1 MSHRTAVIVPCYN
14 AAATIPEL
22 VQRVAPMVPRPDIY
36 CVNDGSQDDT
46 RQVIESAG
54 VRLLNH
60 EQNRGKGEAL
70 QTAFAAVLDAGYD
83 GAVTIDADLQ
93 HLPEHLPAFLERA
106 PDYDVIVGT
115 RAYHLR
121 NMPLDRWFV
130 NHLTSLIVSALGG
143 TRVRDCQSGYRYL
156 SAHAMRDIPLA
167 TTRYDME
174 AEQLIRAGRMRMRI
188 TEVFVETVY
197 TDSES
202 YIHPWRDTVRFIR
215 MAFRNLF
222 WRPPRVTASR

>member
-1 MSHRTAVIVPCYN
+1 MPHRTAVIVPCYN
-14 AAATIPEL
+14 AADTVPEL
-22 VQRVAPMVPRPDIY
+22 VRRTEVFVPRRDIF

-46 RQVIESAG
+46 RRVIEAAG
-54 VRLLNH
+54 VRLLDH
-60 EQNRGKGEAL
+60 ERNRGKGEAL
-70 QTAFAAVLDAGYD
+70 QTAFGVVVDAGYD

-106 PDYDVIVGT
+106 PDCDVIVGT

-121 NMPLDRWFV
+121 NMPFDRWFV
-130 NHLTSLIVSALGG
+130 NHLTSLIVSALAG

-156 SAHAMRDIPLA
+156 SARAMRDIPLS

-174 AEQLIRAGRMRMRI
+174 AEQLIRAGRMGLRI
-188 TEVFVETVY
+188 SGVFIETVY

-202 YIHPWRDTVRFIR
+202 YIHPWRDTIRFIQ

-222 WRPPRVTASR
+222 WRPSHPSRSR